1 MLTMLVLLYF
11 RKSQKQID
19 SSIDSS
25 QTTAKDFSICVK
37 NIPIDLDEDYHEH
50 LKNILENYAVTET
63 HKLHEPIVVK
73 KIVFVYDIE
82 EIIVKEEEIAEMIEK
97 KKKIIKKNK

>member
-1 MLTMLVLLYF
+1 
-11 RKSQKQID
+11 
-19 SSIDSS
+19 
-25 QTTAKDFSICVK
+25 
-37 NIPIDLDEDYHEH
+37 LDEDYHEH

-82 EIIVKEEEIAEMIEK
+82 EILVKEKEINNMIEK
-97 KKKIIKKNK
+97 KKKIIKKKKFRNNGEKKKKINK

>member
-1 MLTMLVLLYF
+1 
-11 RKSQKQID
+11 
-19 SSIDSS
+19 
-25 QTTAKDFSICVK
+25 
-37 NIPIDLDEDYHEH
+37 LDEDYHEH

-82 EIIVKEEEIAEMIEK
+82 EILVKEKEINNMIEK
-97 KKKIIKKNK
+97 KKKIIKKNNFRYHGEEIEKIDE